1 MKRAA
6 SIGLTLFLAVLL
18 AACAGVSSIKAGSAT
33 AQALVKLLPKSTG
46 GVIALDVHRAMSLA
60 ATAKALENPVTKE
73 KYDEFIKMAGIDPMK
88 DVYLLVLG
96 FTGAPNAMTE
106 DGAAIVNLKYQKDRL
121 LGIIKEKAPDSY
133 EELYN
138 GVTIY
143 ANLDGDKDK
152 QTTWAAF
159 LDDSNIVFGSQKG
172 VKGIID
178 VYQKKAESAW
188 KNAALTG
195 KLKKVDQQA
204 IAWGAFAVPPDLIKK
219 GAQSTPQLKVLEG
232 VTALTFSFD
241 VRLSNYI
248 ADIRTLGGT
257 KEQND
262 ELAKTVT
269 GLKAMG
275 GMLAG
280 QEPAVGDFLKAV
292 EITSGKDYTRL
303 YISVGEELMDKLG
316 KLAQEYA
323 SKFIKVTK
331 DEPQGEIR

>member
-1 MKRAA
+1 MKKAT
-6 SIGLTLFLAVLL
+6 SLGLTLLLAVSLT
-18 AACAGVSSIKAGSAT
+18 ACATSSSIKAGSAT

-60 ATAKALENPVTKE
+60 ATAKALKNPMAKE
-73 KYDEFIKMAGIDPMK
+73 KYDEFIKVAGIDPMK
-88 DVYLLVLG
+88 DVYLLVIG
-96 FTGAPNAMTE
+96 FTGASNAMIE
-106 DGAAIVNLKYQKDRL
+106 EGGAIVNLNYQKDRL
-121 LGIIKEKAPDSY
+121 LALIKDRAPNHG

-138 GVTIY
+138 GVTVY
-143 ANLDGDKDK
+143 SNLDDGKDK
-152 QTTWAAF
+152 QATWAAF
-159 LDDSNIVFGSQKG
+159 LDDSNISFGSEKG

-178 VYQKKAESAW
+178 VYQKRAESAW

-195 KLKKVDQQA
+195 NLKKVDQQA
-204 IAWGAFAVPPDLIKK
+204 IAWGAFAVPPDLVKK

-257 KEQND
+257 KEQNE

-275 GMLAG
+275 SMLAG
-280 QEPAVGDFLKAV
+280 QEPAIGDFLKAV

-303 YISVGEELMDKLG
+303 YISLGEELMDKLA
-316 KLAQEYA
+316 KLAQERA
-323 SKFIKVTK
+323 GKFIKVPK
-331 DEPQGEIR
+331 DGPQGEIK